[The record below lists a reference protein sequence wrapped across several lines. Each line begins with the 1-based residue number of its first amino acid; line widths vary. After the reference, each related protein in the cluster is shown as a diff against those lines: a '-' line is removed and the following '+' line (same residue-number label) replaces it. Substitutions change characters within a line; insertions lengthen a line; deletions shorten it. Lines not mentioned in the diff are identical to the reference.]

1 MVATVQLS
9 HNMKRLSQAEIES
22 LMVAT
27 DKLVEAEMMLSTV
40 KHPAASG
47 ISILVRDSKDRV
59 SRIATAA
66 FERMQRIR
74 GRKDDEL
81 DAASR
86 ARAGGNSDA

>member
-1 MVATVQLS
+1 MQLS

-27 DKLVEAEMMLSTV
+27 DKLVEAEAMLSTV

-47 ISILVRDSKDRV
+47 IGVLVRDSKERV
-59 SRIATAA
+59 HRIASAA
-66 FERMQRIR
+66 FERMQRLR
-74 GRKDDEL
+74 GRKEDEL
-81 DAASR
+81 DAAAR